1 VEADDQGVVT
11 RFREKPQD
19 DGWVN
24 AGFFVFEP
32 SVFDY
37 LRNSDHLM
45 LEHEPLTRLAGD
57 AQLATY
63 RHDGFWQ
70 PMDTSREHVL
80 LNEMWS
86 SGTAP
91 WAVWDRPPAPDAAAP
106 GLLRALPVPRD
117 RTTDGPGSG
126 SVPPVA
132 RLRPAGG

>member
-1 VEADDQGVVT
+1 VVT
-11 RFREKPQD
+11 RFREKPQA

-32 SVFDY
+32 SVFGY

-45 LEHEPLTRLAGD
+45 LEHEPLTEMAGNG
-57 AQLATY
+57 QLATY

-91 WAVWDRPPAPDAAAP
+91 WAVWNRRATADAPAPTTVAPGRPPAV
-106 GLLRALPVPRD
+106 PVPRGTAADGHAAGRVLDAD
-117 RTTDGPGSG
+117 RSHPT
-126 SVPPVA
+126 
-132 RLRPAGG
+132 GG